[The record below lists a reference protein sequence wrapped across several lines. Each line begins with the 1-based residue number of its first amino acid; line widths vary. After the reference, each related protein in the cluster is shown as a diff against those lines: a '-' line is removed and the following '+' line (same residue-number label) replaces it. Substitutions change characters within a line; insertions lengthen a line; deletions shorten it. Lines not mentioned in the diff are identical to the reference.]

1 MNKEIV
7 NRAVKHIEL
16 VKHYCQDIE
25 LYYNGEDITDMA
37 RERIVSD
44 LIEISAEAH
53 RALNELDKSEPYDF
67 SKWHFV
73 YPSEEVKS

>member
-7 NRAVKHIEL
+7 NRALKHIEL

-25 LYYNGEDITDMA
+25 LYYNGEDITETA

-44 LIEISAEAH
+44 LIEISAEADS
-53 RALNELDKSEPYDF
+53 ALHELGKSER
-67 SKWHFV
+67 
-73 YPSEEVKS
+73 